1 MGQIKKS
8 YRFLL
13 AFLFNLSLNS
23 AISQQ
28 PHAGKINDDM
38 ANSVRFK
45 SHLLF
50 DVNDFEATRF
60 LPELEVPIALRT
72 SGGNLENLKSI
83 LAKIPREKL
92 PVVVVTPD
100 SRTLQN
106 ISSKD
111 IFVVADSELDQ
122 VNKIDSEQ
130 ILKGK
135 KCCKEFLLVELN
147 ADSVPSTGALS
158 RFWEDTGKI
167 PNFIKVD
174 CNHIA
179 DYILLVAQLNNQPKI
194 FGVIKNGDH
203 LLADVSWKDFP
214 ERNTSGYFSFPVD
227 ESKNQPFAPYKP
239 GFRFSPDIILPSPE
253 NVSNLKVFNALSL
266 EHDFG
271 LTDEFHFSGK
281 VRNVA
286 RNNDQEITLYGVTFD
301 RDPQRGDCAQFSGRA
316 YLDGGLKSRGAL
328 KPNFSITA
336 WIKPTDLGNN
346 NCILGKGKDFVLKI
360 HQGKLTFTV
369 QGVKDYYSGK
379 TKIPINQWSFIGLV
393 HSSAENLVRFY
404 LNGQLM
410 DEVRLLSPYQA
421 SDYTVLIGSNL
432 WEEFFKGYISGIK
445 IWERELNDDEIRQEF
460 ASKQSVRGSQNY
472 VWMGGFAVLSLLLI
486 GTGFIVRRR
495 KKQISSG
502 DELKIQESYPAVGKH
517 GGKGESISCFG
528 GLRIVGSDGSD
539 LSKKLSPK
547 LKQLF
552 VLILLHSLGNKK
564 GISSKEMSDV
574 LWPGMSPQNAK
585 NIRGTNIQNL
595 KAVLAMCSGIK
606 LVYQDKLWF
615 FEFADGYFV
624 DYAYIKNWLAN
635 ERYYDLE
642 KLIGQLPY
650 FLSILKGGLFFQ
662 NMSESWLD
670 SYINQMS
677 SRVVEYCE
685 SLFHL
690 LPEGKNDTLLLDI
703 AEVISI
709 NDPLSE
715 VALRKKMSILTKQGK
730 LGLAH
735 SLFDNFGRLYFE
747 LYQEKYRGNFKT
759 LISGN

>member
-1 MGQIKKS
+1 MDVLLLKYKRKKMRATLLLAIFLYSFQCFGQIIDNDVDS
-8 YRFLL
+8 ISRLL
-13 AFLFNLSLNS
+13 LF
-23 AISQQ
+23 
-28 PHAGKINDDM
+28 
-38 ANSVRFK
+38 R
-45 SHLLF
+45 SHLLLDADQF
-50 DVNDFEATRF
+50 SVDIVDS
-60 LPELEVPIALRT
+60 LEQKKIPLAVCLK
-72 SGGNLENLKSI
+72 GGNLDAGIQDILKKHSLNAVLISEKKLNLSGAEVGKYCNVLTSS
-83 LAKIPREKL
+83 LEKFGSANRSRFL
-92 PVVVVTPD
+92 WIDSLPD
-100 SRTLQN
+100 SMKNYAVLEHIWERTGRQPV
-106 ISSKD
+106 
-111 IFVVADSELDQ
+111 FVSA
-122 VNKIDSEQ
+122 
-130 ILKGK
+130 
-135 KCCKEFLLVELN
+135 
-147 ADSVPSTGALS
+147 PSGMEMQYAK
-158 RFWEDTGKI
+158 F
-167 PNFIKVD
+167 VQ
-174 CNHIA
+174 
-179 DYILLVAQLNNQPKI
+179 QLNHQQKI
-194 FGVIKNGDH
+194 FGVIKNGNC
-203 LLADVSWKDFP
+203 LLANVSWKDFP

-227 ESKNQPFAPYKP
+227 ESKSQPFAPYKP

-253 NVSNLKVFNALSL
+253 NVSNLKVFNALPL

-271 LTDEFHFSGK
+271 LTDEFRFSGK

-301 RDPQRGDCAQFSGRA
+301 RDPQRGDCAKFSGRA

-328 KPNFSITA
+328 KPNFTITA

-379 TKIPINQWSFIGLV
+379 AKIPINQWSFIGLV

-404 LNGQLM
+404 LNGQLI
-410 DEVRLLSPYQA
+410 DEVRLLSPYVA

-445 IWERELNDDEIRQEF
+445 IWERELNDDEIMQEF
-460 ASKQSVRGSQNY
+460 ASKQSVHGSQNY
-472 VWMGGFAVLSLLLI
+472 IWMGGFAVLALLSI

-495 KKQISSG
+495 KQQLGTG
-502 DELKIQESYPAVGKH
+502 DEPKIQESYQAVSKPTGE
-517 GGKGESISCFG
+517 GESISCFG
-528 GLRIVGSDGSD
+528 GLRIVGMDGSD
-539 LSKKLSPK
+539 LNKKLSPK

-564 GISSKEMSDV
+564 GINSKEMSDV
-574 LWPGMSPQNAK
+574 LWPGMSPQNTK

-595 KAVLAMCSGIK
+595 KAVLSMCSGIK

-624 DYAYIKNWLAN
+624 DYAYVENWFAN
-635 ERYYDLE
+635 ERYFDLE

-650 FLSILKGGLFFQ
+650 FLSILKGGSLFQ

-670 SYINQMS
+670 AYVNQTS
-677 SRVVEYCE
+677 SRIVEYCE
-685 SLFHL
+685 SLFQL
-690 LPEGKNDTLLLDI
+690 LPDGKNDALLLDI

-715 VALRKKMSILTKQGK
+715 VALRKKMAILTKQGK

-735 SLFDNFGRLYFE
+735 GLFDNFGRLYFE
-747 LYQEKYRGNFKT
+747 LYQEKYSGDFKT
-759 LISGN
+759 LVSGD